1 MVDEETVNE
10 TTPYRFEDPADEYE
24 RAKSDY
30 LYISGSYKNFYAVVG
45 YIEAEEKAW
54 KRLEEAHQNLIDSSK
69 KS

>member
-1 MVDEETVNE
+1 MVEEETMNE
-10 TTPYRFEDPADEYE
+10 TPYTKFEDPFDEYD

-54 KRLEEAHQNLIDSSK
+54 KR
-69 KS
+69 